1 VRGTNFGKWR
11 PNTAGWFF
19 GAVFAGLL
27 SAAAGC
33 GLLDIASFNGITFN
47 LPEKTYNID
56 TSDPKWNSPPAG
68 GVPAVACGPGGV
80 TVDCCTLP
88 EPFSTQFSVDCKKYP
103 LVCEGSTCTY
113 KFMYETGSIVDLKKE
128 VPQLT
133 STTSAALKTITL
145 KNIKLTLNNGLNMA
159 MPPIEVFVAPMDA
172 TTVTDPRARK
182 LATLPGHDAGYNN
195 TETVPVDTA
204 GQTAFSAFA
213 QNYKVPFK
221 LLARAQ
227 LVLRAGQA
235 APAGKA
241 VAKIGGQVEAEL

>member
-1 VRGTNFGKWR
+1 VWLL
-11 PNTAGWFF
+11 
-19 GAVFAGLL
+19 GALFAGSV

-47 LPEKTYNID
+47 LPEKTYNVD
-56 TSDPKWNSPPAG
+56 TSDPKWSSPPAG
-68 GVPAVACGPGGV
+68 GVPSVPCGPGGV
-80 TVDCCTLP
+80 TMDCCTLSDV
-88 EPFSTQFSVDCKKYP
+88 STPVTGVDCKKYP
-103 LVCEGSTCTY
+103 LSCEGSTCIY
-113 KFMYETGSIVDLKKE
+113 KFMYETGSVVDLKKE

-133 STTSAALKTITL
+133 STSSAALKTITL

-195 TETVPVDTA
+195 TEVVPVDAA
-204 GQTAFSAFA
+204 GQTAFSVFA

-227 LVLRAGQA
+227 LVLRAGQST
-235 APAGKA
+235 PAGKA